1 MHPKR
6 FNVEMDKESLQAHVK
21 VKVLP
26 RSSKNQVLMKDDL
39 VTVKV
44 SAPPVEGAAN
54 RALIALL
61 AEKLKVSK
69 SSIDIIS
76 GQNSRMKLLRV
87 HGLSLQQVKALL
99 SEGA

>member
-1 MHPKR
+1 MIR
-6 FNVEMDKESLQAHVK
+6 VK
-21 VKVLP
+21 VVP
-26 RSSKNQVLMKDDL
+26 RSSRNEILMRDEL

-69 SSIDIIS
+69 SSIDIRS
-76 GQNSRMKLLRV
+76 GKNSRLKLLRV
-87 HGLSLQQVKALL
+87 RGLSLQQVKALL
-99 SEGA
+99 SA

>member
-1 MHPKR
+1 
-6 FNVEMDKESLQAHVK
+6 MDKESLHAEIK

-26 RSSKNQVLMKDDL
+26 RSSKNQVLVRDDL

-54 RALIALL
+54 RAVTVLL

-76 GQNSRMKLLRV
+76 GRNSRIKLLRV

-99 SEGA
+99 SEGP

>member
-1 MHPKR
+1 
-6 FNVEMDKESLQAHVK
+6 MDKESVHAEIK

-26 RSSKNQVLMKDDL
+26 RSSKNQVLVRDDL

-54 RALIALL
+54 RAVTVLL

-76 GQNSRMKLLRV
+76 GRNSRIKLLRV

-99 SEGA
+99 SEGP

>member
-1 MHPKR
+1 MNKGPR
-6 FNVEMDKESLQAHVK
+6 QRPAASQQAEVK

-26 RSSKNQVLMKDDL
+26 RSSRNQVVIRDDL

-61 AEKLKVSK
+61 AEKLEVPKR
-69 SSIDIIS
+69 SIGIIS

-87 HGLSLQQVKALL
+87 QGLSLQQVKALL
-99 SEGA
+99 SE

>member
-1 MHPKR
+1 
-6 FNVEMDKESLQAHVK
+6 MDKESLHAEIK

-26 RSSKNQVLMKDDL
+26 RSSKNQVLVRDDL

-61 AEKLKVSK
+61 AERLKISK

-76 GQNSRMKLLRV
+76 GQNSRLKLLRIR
-87 HGLSLQQVKALL
+87 GLSLQHVKALL
-99 SEGA
+99 SE